1 MSVVGGD
8 CGNNG
13 EVSEIVCSGYIVQV
27 LFLHV
32 LSLVEFLK
40 LVSCIGGLVVFT
52 GRGLAL
58 VASVLVEFLKL
69 SREAVGHHG
78 I

>member
-8 CGNNG
+8 CGKNG

-52 GRGLAL
+52 GRGLA
-58 VASVLVEFLKL
+58 
-69 SREAVGHHG
+69 
-78 I
+78 